1 MKYKNKKG
9 FTLIETIITV
19 SILGIVSAFSIQ
31 AYQDYVI
38 KSQVSE
44 AFVAAEGIKK
54 EIESQKALT
63 DKFDINLVKINSS
76 SMRVDDEGNVF
87 YTFKDK
93 NKNID
98 NKVVM
103 FYLDENSI
111 NKNTFI
117 WNCIS
122 DLDKKYLPSS
132 IECFID
138 DQKTDNPSSEND
150 KEIVRADYHLYVNI
164 NDDDVFL
171 FRRILINENNTEL
184 YEIEV
189 DMNNNTISLKHKK
202 SDKIYNSDIGIKDY
216 KDFDKF
222 KDIENSEIAFQYQ
235 FSNQNEL
242 NDILFNNKKIE
253 GKSIKGLISELSSRD
268 KDEIRDLLDY

>member
-1 MKYKNKKG
+1 M
-9 FTLIETIITV
+9 
-19 SILGIVSAFSIQ
+19 
-31 AYQDYVI
+31 I

-138 DQKTDNPSSEND
+138 NQKTDNPQSENKQKTSANFILDDINISIFTYQNGDIEISSEKNGEILD
-150 KEIVRADYHLYVNI
+150 KL
-164 NDDDVFL
+164 L
-171 FRRILINENNTEL
+171 FSKDT
-184 YEIEV
+184 
-189 DMNNNTISLKHKK
+189 KK
-202 SDKIYNSDIGIKDY
+202 TSYIDFKNPNKNFE
-216 KDFDKF
+216 KDFDYDQMINEANKYSSKF
-222 KDIENSEIAFQYQ
+222 FSDDLKYFISDIFEF
-235 FSNQNEL
+235 
-242 NDILFNNKKIE
+242 DILDPESENY
-253 GKSIKGLISELSSRD
+253 IS
-268 KDEIRDLLDY
+268 K